1 MRLKRIG
8 CFERSLRRRALSR
21 FVTLEEEERRRNI
34 EGEGRKCVRCA
45 TNRIIEF
52 SIGREGIYIYVYIY
66 RRDSRKGCAGE
77 GEGMIDGTSRLSRKL
92 L

>member
-52 SIGREGIYIYVYIY
+52 SIGREGIYIY

-92 L
+92 F